1 MKFFHLSDLH
11 IGLKLMNRD
20 LGEDQKHIFEQITAL
35 AKEHKP
41 SAVVIAGDIYDRSA
55 PSAEAVELFDDF
67 VTQISKAVPSAAIM
81 MISGNHDSA
90 QRVDCFRR
98 VLLKHNIYMIGTPPQ
113 TEDEYIE
120 KVVLEDECGKVN
132 FYLLPF
138 VKPSMVKAVTGTDDN
153 GNNLSY
159 NDALHRLIE
168 RENIDESDRNVIVSH
183 QFYLPKGKKADEI
196 ERMDS
201 EIRTVGNIDEVC
213 ADILE
218 RFDYAALGHIHK
230 PMRVG
235 SEKMR
240 YCGTPIACSVSE
252 AGQEKG
258 IVMVEMGEKKD
269 VRTSVLPLKPL
280 RNVRVIE
287 GVLEDVLQESCDD
300 YVTAVLCDE
309 EDLDVFDM
317 QERLKIAFPNLLE
330 IRRKNRRKAEYKE
343 ELEER
348 EILNPFDLCCE
359 FAKLADDEERKII
372 QEVINTV
379 LEK

>member
-1 MKFFHLSDLH
+1 
-11 IGLKLMNRD
+11 MNRD
-20 LGEDQKHIFEQITAL
+20 LSEDQKHIFEQIAAL

-41 SAVVIAGDIYDRSA
+41 DAVVIAGDIYDRSA

-67 VTQISKAVPSAAIM
+67 VTQMSESVPGAAIM

-120 KVVLEDECGKVN
+120 KVALNDEYGRVR

-138 VKPSMVKAVTGTDDN
+138 VKPSAVKAVTGADDN

-159 NDALHRLIE
+159 NDALYRLIE
-168 RENIDESDRNVIVSH
+168 RENIDESERNVIVSH
-183 QFYLPKGKKADEI
+183 QLYLPKGKSADEI

-213 ADILE
+213 ADVLE

-230 PMRVG
+230 PMYVG
-235 SEKMR
+235 SENMR
-240 YCGTPIACSVSE
+240 YCGTPLACSVSE
-252 AGQEKG
+252 AGQQKG
-258 IVMVEMGEKKD
+258 IIMVEMGEKGNIQ
-269 VRTSVLPLKPL
+269 TNVLPLKPL

-287 GVLEDVLQESCDD
+287 GVLKDVIEKSCED

-309 EDLDVFDM
+309 EDLDIFDM
-317 QERLKIAFPNLLE
+317 QERLRIAFPNLLE

-348 EILNPFDLCCE
+348 EIFNPFELCCE
-359 FAKLADDEERKII
+359 FAKMADDEERKIMR
-372 QEVINTV
+372 EVINMV
-379 LEK
+379 CGMEEN